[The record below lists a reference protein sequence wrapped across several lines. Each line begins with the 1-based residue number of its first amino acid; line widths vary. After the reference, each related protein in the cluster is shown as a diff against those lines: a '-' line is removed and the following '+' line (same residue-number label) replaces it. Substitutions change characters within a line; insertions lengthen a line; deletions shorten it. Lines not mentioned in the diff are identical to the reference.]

1 MNNIVNLCGHLCS
14 ARMSVTVCVAP
25 LWQKCAR
32 KFVYG
37 DLEALAVRFSADTS
51 FERRPQKKG

>member
-1 MNNIVNLCGHLCS
+1 MNNIVNLCGRLCS

-25 LWQKCAR
+25 LWRKCAR

-51 FERRPQKKG
+51 FERRP